1 MNDREVR
8 AADYSRR
15 VKEKRRLRMVARMWA
30 VIALVALLA
39 WALSKQIT

>member
-15 VKEKRRLRMVARMWA
+15 VKEKRRLRMVARIWA

-39 WALSKQIT
+39 WVSKQIT